1 MAIAKKKVPT
11 NGKTTTTTTTT
22 AKPAAKKAATDLTKI
37 RANFDGLRDQVHSLP
52 EGKQKAGLLNALENV
67 YVDIATAWKRAI
79 GGPTS
84 IEA

>member
-1 MAIAKKKVPT
+1 MAIAKKKITT
-11 NGKTTTTTTTT
+11 NAKTTANTVTTKT
-22 AKPAAKKAATDLTKI
+22 PAKKAGADLTKI

-52 EGKQKAGLLNALENV
+52 EGKQKAGLLNALESV
-67 YVDIATAWKRAI
+67 YVDIATAWKRAV